1 MTIRVLH
8 DFILVEEP
16 VPTTKTVHGI
26 VLVAD
31 KEATLKCPVI
41 GVGPGTFDAA
51 GKELGVGGIK
61 VGDILHLPKEVIS
74 GAPKMTH
81 EGKKYLFIKPP
92 QVLAW
97 EKV

>member
-1 MTIRVLH
+1 MTIKVLH

-16 VPTTKTVHGI
+16 VPATKTVHGI
-26 VLVAD
+26 VLLAD

-41 GVGPGTFDAA
+41 GVGPGTVDAS
-51 GKELGVGGIK
+51 GKELGTGGIK

-97 EKV
+97 EAV